1 MTAVPA
7 VPGQLPA
14 HHAWLDAEC
23 RRLIAFGARSA
34 LPDGGAAYLD
44 TTGTPDPTHGVL
56 TWITA
61 RTTHAYSLGVL
72 LGVPGSAAVADAA
85 LKALTGRLRDA
96 EHGGWFHA
104 LAPDGTP
111 DRAAGKSCYN
121 HAFVLLAA
129 SSAALAGRP
138 GGATLLA
145 EAADVYLTWFWD
157 DDAGRPVDTWD
168 AGFTRADDYRGL
180 NATMHSVEALLAVAD
195 AVEVLDASD
204 APGVGGGASAWRDR
218 AARAARFVVE
228 LATAHDGRLP
238 EHFGPDWAPV
248 LGFNRNQPDD
258 PFKPYGATPGHGL
271 EWSRLLLNVEATI
284 GTDEA
289 LAAAAVR
296 LFDRA
301 VDDGWAADGA
311 EGFVYTTDWDGTPLV
326 RQRMHWVVAEA
337 IAAAA
342 ALHRRTGERRFADSY
357 AAWWDYAEHH
367 LLDRTGG
374 SWWHEL
380 DPHNIPA
387 TTVWPGKPDVYHAL
401 QATLLPRLPLAP
413 TLARA
418 LRAGLLVSSPKGT
431 DGRGQPA

>member
-1 MTAVPA
+1 M
-7 VPGQLPA
+7 
-14 HHAWLDAEC
+14 
-23 RRLIAFGARSA
+23 
-34 LPDGGAAYLD
+34 
-44 TTGTPDPTHGVL
+44 L

-168 AGFTRADDYRGL
+168 ADFTRADDYRGL

-204 APGVGGGASAWRDR
+204 APGVGG
-218 AARAARFVVE
+218 E
-228 LATAHDGRLP
+228 RLP
-238 EHFGPDWAPV
+238 GGTGPRGRRDSSSSSP
-248 LGFNRNQPDD
+248 P
-258 PFKPYGATPGHGL
+258 H
-271 EWSRLLLNVEATI
+271 
-284 GTDEA
+284 
-289 LAAAAVR
+289 
-296 LFDRA
+296 
-301 VDDGWAADGA
+301 
-311 EGFVYTTDWDGTPLV
+311 TTDACRNTSG
-326 RQRMHWVVAEA
+326 
-337 IAAAA
+337 
-342 ALHRRTGERRFADSY
+342 RTGPRFSASTATSLTTPSSRTAPHPDT
-357 AAWWDYAEHH
+357 AW
-367 LLDRTGG
+367 
-374 SWWHEL
+374 S
-380 DPHNIPA
+380 
-387 TTVWPGKPDVYHAL
+387 
-401 QATLLPRLPLAP
+401 
-413 TLARA
+413 
-418 LRAGLLVSSPKGT
+418 
-431 DGRGQPA
+431 GRGCC